1 MALSRGLRPALFLSF
16 PLSLIAVF
24 VLYPMVA
31 TVFYSF
37 YDKDSA
43 SFSLNNYIDVLLSAH
58 PLYMLVAQSFGSTP
72 PWGALIHNL
81 VWVALHVP
89 LVTLLGLVLA
99 FLLKYYVKGSTLVK
113 AILFLGIVI
122 PPAVGGLIIRFMFDN
137 VVGVAPTVFSY
148 LGVEELSK
156 TWTAYPQTALFALI
170 LGSVWIWSGF
180 AVTIF
185 SAALESIPKSHVEA
199 AKVFGA
205 SMWHIFSRV
214 IVPQLKPA
222 VIIVV
227 VMTVLWDMK
236 IFDIVYAS
244 TGGGPGGSTNVLAL
258 VMYTYF
264 ARALDFYKSAAVA
277 VLLTLIAAPFIALVV
292 RWLRE

>member
-16 PLSLIAVF
+16 PLSLIVVF

-58 PLYMLVAQSFGSTP
+58 PLYMLVAQSFGPTP

>member
-58 PLYMLVAQSFGSTP
+58 PLYMLVAQSFGPTP